1 MEELAPVNIL
11 DLSYFRQ
18 LLQPYF
24 SAWEYD
30 CLLQGTVTICEK
42 KKEKRY
48 IGCYKGILWRFH
60 SGFVSSSVKW
70 D

>member
-48 IGCYKGILWRFH
+48 IGCYKGNTLEVPFRLCLLI
-60 SGFVSSSVKW
+60 
-70 D
+70 